1 MLRSLAIIK
10 ENSIISNPIRN
21 LLLSLFVLFLI
32 TAIACAPATSSQSGL
47 GNSSGQSTQDSDLP
61 PSPTG
66 LELMVRPGTTEVTA
80 TWNPADGATSY
91 RVHWRPQG
99 TGFSEGSELS
109 VADPIAKIVVHDQGL
124 WLFRVE
130 ACKDGACGRGS
141 TTTTPVIINIPGH
154 QALRIWF
161 EYDQEVESSNIIT
174 AIHLD
179 WDPLPGYYVV
189 KHRLSNHDNWAT
201 SGVLSEVGYTISA
214 DAFEQFDQGGIPIIE
229 AFFNCD
235 ENGEGCALL
244 GSQPNNTIEQ
254 IVYIPESVSPTTAAR
269 SSNGLADE
277 VGDPITNM
285 LRPNSD
291 FAVTNEI
298 RDDGISYRCISRAAE
313 NRWEEATFGSTPDA
327 IKRCTGS
334 RILNQYVF
342 DPKAVFPDG
351 ATCGE
356 RPTKSDRERHVFG
369 ETAQVCNAHPTLVPH

>member
-1 MLRSLAIIK
+1 
-10 ENSIISNPIRN
+10 
-21 LLLSLFVLFLI
+21 
-32 TAIACAPATSSQSGL
+32 
-47 GNSSGQSTQDSDLP
+47 
-61 PSPTG
+61 
-66 LELMVRPGTTEVTA
+66 MVRPGTTEVTA
-80 TWNPADGATSY
+80 TWNPAVGATSY
-91 RVHWRPQG
+91 RVHWRPKG

-109 VADPIAKIVVHDQGL
+109 VADPIAKIAVHDQGL

-141 TTTTPVIINIPGH
+141 TATTPVIINIPGH

-189 KHRLSNHDNWAT
+189 KRRLSNHDNWAT

-244 GSQPNNTIEQ
+244 GRQPNNTIEQ
-254 IVYIPESVSPTTAAR
+254 IVHIPEPVSPTTSVR
-269 SSNGLADE
+269 SSNGLADQ
-277 VGDPITNM
+277 VRDPITNM

-291 FAVTNEI
+291 FAVTDEI

-334 RILNQYVF
+334 QILNQYVF

-356 RPTKSDRERHVFG
+356 RPTKSDRERRAFG
-369 ETAQVCNAHPTLVPH
+369 ETVQVCNVHPTLVPNEEQ